1 MRYST
6 LYVESVAKWTVVDT
20 LSDGFALEFFD
31 TERDAHFAAKFEE
44 FRWNCS
50 TDSCSSGDG
59 VGEGDGSRTSS
70 RRSSTLRFARSRTS
84 RTFSSRTIPTASS
97 VRSRIIDSTSRPT

>member
-6 LYVESVAKWTVVDT
+6 LYVESENKWTVVDT

-44 FRWNCS
+44 YRW
-50 TDSCSSGDG
+50 TQIIAD
-59 VGEGDGSRTSS
+59 
-70 RRSSTLRFARSRTS
+70 
-84 RTFSSRTIPTASS
+84 IPASIAS
-97 VRSRIIDSTSRPT
+97 